1 MPLVT
6 TQDNQT
12 FDMGD
17 RPTLVAVFKN
27 KAGQLDTPTG
37 VTFSLMAPD
46 GAVQSQ
52 DETFAV
58 NSSTGVWEWQI
69 PAPFDAP
76 GTWKMH
82 ALATAGLQVA
92 EEVAVKVRKSA
103 FPYPPAP

>member
-6 TQDNQT
+6 TTNAQA

-17 RPTLVAVFKN
+17 RPTLVATFRDKE
-27 KAGQLDTPTG
+27 GQLDTPTG
-37 VTFSLMAPD
+37 VTFSLQSPS
-46 GAVQSQ
+46 GVIQSQ
-52 DETFAV
+52 DQTSAI

-76 GTWKMH
+76 GTWRMH

-92 EEVAVKVRKSA
+92 EEIVVKVRKST
-103 FPYPPAP
+103 FPYVPAP